1 MSLAV
6 LKTNRSASLYE
17 YEGAVKLVRRVL
29 NNKRLLIKALASLKS
44 AWEKF
49 KLDHNAFAI
58 KATDAQTELDQYDE
72 MALNYLEVESEGE
85 EALEN
90 LEAAERGPPPD
101 PRQAITFLISDLNM
115 KKEQILASLT
125 RLRKE
130 IYEREFFSSVEA
142 SAMSTTLEKIEED
155 RQMHLSLNKELRE
168 RDPMGEVERSD
179 SNFTLQTRIDEE
191 VDLISQDLLRKTK
204 TPESSSSSLNS
215 SISESNRLPTYKD
228 YERDKIPSFSG
239 EIRDYPE
246 FKREWL
252 ELVQPGRP
260 EQWVLVNLNKNTP
273 KEADLRNCRTV
284 EECWLELDAK
294 YVNPTNV
301 SGTLI

>member
-17 YEGAVKLVRRVL
+17 YEGAVKLVQKVL
-29 NNKRLLIKALASLKS
+29 NNKRLLSKALASLKS

-49 KLDHNAFAI
+49 KLDHNTFAI

-72 MALNYLEVESEGE
+72 VALNYLEVESEGE

-130 IYEREFFSSVEA
+130 IDEREFFSSVEA
-142 SAMSTTLEKIEED
+142 SAVSTTLE
-155 RQMHLSLNKELRE
+155 
-168 RDPMGEVERSD
+168 
-179 SNFTLQTRIDEE
+179 
-191 VDLISQDLLRKTK
+191 
-204 TPESSSSSLNS
+204 
-215 SISESNRLPTYKD
+215 
-228 YERDKIPSFSG
+228 
-239 EIRDYPE
+239 
-246 FKREWL
+246 
-252 ELVQPGRP
+252 
-260 EQWVLVNLNKNTP
+260 
-273 KEADLRNCRTV
+273 
-284 EECWLELDAK
+284 
-294 YVNPTNV
+294 
-301 SGTLI
+301 